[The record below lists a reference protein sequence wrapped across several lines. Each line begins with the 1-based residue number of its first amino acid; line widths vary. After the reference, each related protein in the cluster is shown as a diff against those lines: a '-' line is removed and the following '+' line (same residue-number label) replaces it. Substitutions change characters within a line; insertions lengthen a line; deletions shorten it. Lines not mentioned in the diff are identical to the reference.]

1 MDLKRELGKLLNVR
15 PESLAIAEVQDGRM
29 RTVHGVCSLSAKI
42 RRKKLLI
49 LCVQMI
55 VGLNICLGVCAE

>member
-29 RTVHGVCSLSAKI
+29 RTVHGVCSLSAYFSTTLQI
-42 RRKKLLI
+42 LLP
-49 LCVQMI
+49 C
-55 VGLNICLGVCAE
+55 NY